1 MGVLQRTR
9 KGLLSIANLRF
20 SLQWCRIHLPTSEQI
35 FFYPHLHYSVLCLLK
50 EEVGLNMGV
59 QILLLQ
65 NYLTV
70 SVQGHAGHFYLH
82 DYLLHG
88 IQLH

>member
-1 MGVLQRTR
+1 M
-9 KGLLSIANLRF
+9 
-20 SLQWCRIHLPTSEQI
+20 
-35 FFYPHLHYSVLCLLK
+35 HYSVLYLLK
-50 EEVGLNMGV
+50 EEVRLNMGV

-82 DYLLHG
+82 D
-88 IQLH
+88 